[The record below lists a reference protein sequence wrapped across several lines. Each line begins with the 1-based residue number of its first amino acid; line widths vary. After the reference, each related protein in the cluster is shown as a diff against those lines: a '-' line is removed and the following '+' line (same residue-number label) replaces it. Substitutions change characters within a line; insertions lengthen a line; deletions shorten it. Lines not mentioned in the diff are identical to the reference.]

1 MQKPKRRSI
10 IAGQVLLCAP
20 FGKDTEILTE
30 IVLSE
35 GLGVTHCA
43 SLNEMAQKVSERT
56 DYVLLTEEALVSTS
70 LQAIQ

>member
-30 IVLSE
+30 IVSSE

-56 DYVLLTEEALVSTS
+56 DFVPVTRLTLGR
-70 LQAIQ
+70 